1 MPSTTL
7 LAVVPTQIARIAAIV
22 VGALMLRWII
32 AVALHRTLRVSLA
45 QAQRIGRG
53 GRAAQSRY
61 EQRAR
66 TITSLLGSIASTV
79 IVIIAVL
86 TLMGVVGLPLTPLLA
101 SAGVGGLAIGF
112 GAQSLVKDF
121 ISGMFLIV
129 EDQFG
134 VGDQVTIGTVNGT
147 IDEVTLRVTRIRDAD
162 GIVWYVRNGDITLV
176 GNRSQR
182 PAVVTPAA
190 SQPPADA
197 APEGTAPGE
206 PGTA

>member
-1 MPSTTL
+1 MPSTAL
-7 LAVVPTQIARIAAIV
+7 LTAVPAQAARIAAIV
-22 VGALMLRWII
+22 VGAIVLRWII
-32 AVALHRTLRVSLA
+32 AVALHRALRVSLD
-45 QAQRIGRG
+45 QARRGERG
-53 GRAAQSRY
+53 GRLAATRY

-79 IVIIAVL
+79 IVIVAVL
-86 TLMGVVGLPLTPLLA
+86 TVMGVVGLPLTPLLA

-134 VGDQVTIGTVNGT
+134 VGDQVTIGAVSGT

-162 GIVWYVRNGDITLV
+162 GVAWYVRNGDITLV
-176 GNRSQR
+176 ANRSQR
-182 PAVVTPAA
+182 PPAV
-190 SQPPADA
+190 PPATR
-197 APEGTAPGE
+197 PTAG
-206 PGTA
+206 

>member
-1 MPSTTL
+1 MPSTAL
-7 LAVVPTQIARIAAIV
+7 LAAVPDQIAKIAAIV
-22 VGALMLRWII
+22 VGALVLRWII
-32 AVALHRTLRVSLA
+32 AVALHRTLRLSLA
-45 QAQRIGRG
+45 QAHRGGRGG
-53 GRAAQSRY
+53 GRAAASRY

-134 VGDQVTIGTVNGT
+134 VGDQVTIGAVTGT
-147 IDEVTLRVTRIRDAD
+147 IDEVTLRVTRIRDAE
-162 GIVWYVRNGDITLV
+162 GVAWYVRNGDITLV
-176 GNRSQR
+176 GNKSQR
-182 PAVVTPAA
+182 PAVVTPG
-190 SQPPADA
+190 
-197 APEGTAPGE
+197 PEPTDP
-206 PGTA
+206 